1 MDDLPS
7 VKTLGIVWPAFT
19 DELSFSKRTLADD
32 SCNKEEVF
40 QQDIKSLSPT
50 LNHNSICD

>member
-7 VKTLGIVWPAFT
+7 MKTLGIVWPAFT

-40 QQDIKSLSPT
+40 QQDI
-50 LNHNSICD
+50 NSI